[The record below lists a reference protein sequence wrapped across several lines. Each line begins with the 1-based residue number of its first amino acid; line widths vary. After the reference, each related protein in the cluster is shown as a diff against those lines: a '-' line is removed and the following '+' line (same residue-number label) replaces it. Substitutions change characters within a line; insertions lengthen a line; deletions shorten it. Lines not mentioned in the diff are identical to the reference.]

1 MSIME
6 TERFDS
12 LFYKI
17 FLNYGKKVREIF
29 VVFVAIL
36 RITLLE

>member
-12 LFYKI
+12 LFYII
-17 FLNYGKKVREIF
+17 FLNYVKKVRENHF
-29 VVFVAIL
+29 VFVAIL
-36 RITLLE
+36 RITSLE